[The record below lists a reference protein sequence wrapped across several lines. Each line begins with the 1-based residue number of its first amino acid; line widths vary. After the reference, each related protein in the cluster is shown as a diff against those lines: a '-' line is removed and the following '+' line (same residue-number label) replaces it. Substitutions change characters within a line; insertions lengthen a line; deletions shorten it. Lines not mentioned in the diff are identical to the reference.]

1 VIVMRSMLAL
11 FLLSASA
18 MAADWSSYANARFG
32 ITIDISPGFVND
44 VPEPENGDG
53 LTFHSADGKA
63 ELLVWGNNLVEADF
77 NQDVAERLKSDM
89 EDGWNIS
96 YVAGV
101 NGSGWQVYSGTREDR
116 LLYAKSISS
125 CKETQALHFRL
136 EYPEAQKTDFDPV
149 VARLAK
155 SLNAGSASDCP

>member
-1 VIVMRSMLAL
+1 MRTIIAL
-11 FLLSASA
+11 ILLSTSA

-32 ITIDISPGFVND
+32 AIIDIPPGFVND

-53 LTFHSADGKA
+53 LTFHSADGTA
-63 ELLVWGNNLVEADF
+63 ELLVWGNNLVDADF
-77 NQDVAERLKSDM
+77 NQDVAARLKSDI

-101 NGSGWQVYSGTREDR
+101 NGSGWQVYAGTREGR

-125 CKETQALHFRL
+125 CKETQALHFRI
-136 EYPEAQKTDFDPV
+136 EYPEPQKTNYDSV
-149 VARLAK
+149 VARLSK
-155 SLNAGSASDCP
+155 SLKAGLATECP